1 MSERLFVGLINGRQ
15 LLRITPPGKDAT
27 NLATKSVLSSD
38 GDYLSVHTVIDE
50 VLNRNNNYH
59 WGTYAY
65 PALGYAPLAFISIT
79 HTSLN
84 RVFYPN
90 DRNPE
95 TSEMN
100 NFWRWIV
107 QDGRVWVGTDTPSS
121 YGGNYRV
128 RIILFKNKSSGFIN
142 V

>member
-1 MSERLFVGLINGRQ
+1 MSERLFLGQTQGRQ
-15 LLRITPPGKDAT
+15 LLRITPPGVDAS
-27 NLATKSVLSSD
+27 NLASRSSFSSD
-38 GDYLSVHTVIDE
+38 GSYLSVHHVIDQ

-59 WGTYAY
+59 WGAY
-65 PALGYAPLAFISIT
+65 TFPALGYVPLAFISIT

-90 DRNPE
+90 DRNPA

-100 NFWRWIV
+100 NFWNFLL
-107 QDGRVWVGTDTPSS
+107 QDGRAWIGTNVASTF
-121 YGGNYRV
+121 GGNYRA
-128 RIILFKNKSSGFIN
+128 RLLIFKNRSDEVIN